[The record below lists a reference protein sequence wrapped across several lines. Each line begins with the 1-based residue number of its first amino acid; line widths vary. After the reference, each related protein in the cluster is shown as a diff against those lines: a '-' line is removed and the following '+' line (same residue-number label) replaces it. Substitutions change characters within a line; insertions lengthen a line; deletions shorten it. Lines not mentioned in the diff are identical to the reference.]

1 MKNIL
6 GSFCTVVLCLAPVAF
21 GQTQGPAAQ
30 EPGVTIRQTVQEV
43 VLEVMVRDA
52 RGRVVKNLKPSD
64 LEVYEDGVRQQ
75 VQSFKFIEGREV
87 MSQTSKAPAPLK
99 QATGPNPLKA
109 VNLVCIVFSNLD
121 AFNKKYAVDAVREF
135 LKSQLDPDTW
145 VAVFNLDSILTVLH
159 PFTNNR
165 NEIMEAANRA
175 STGTGVD
182 FASVASSVL
191 SAAPLIEYI
200 EVTTTGDPSKGGSVT
215 SAQKIA
221 GGELNPTAITG
232 ADISNSQSANIQ
244 RGDLAQQHRQFGHV
258 EGMRQM
264 EQMLAMIRQLGT
276 LPGRKSVL
284 LLSPGLATTGDAD
297 FFKSMV
303 DKANKANVTVY
314 AIDVNGLSAELDQ
327 SQASAAA
334 LSHAASLSSTQGT
347 RTTSASGASSTTST
361 TGAQSMEQMRQD
373 DYVND
378 AVRTTDT
385 QATLRALSESTGG
398 FLIGNT
404 NDLRKPFQRLVEEVE
419 THYEVIY
426 KPSLD
431 RYDGRL
437 RTINVKT
444 LRADLNVESRKGY
457 FALPVLGPSP
467 DLTSSEVAGLG
478 ALSLKQPPH
487 AFEFKAAAYQFRPNA
502 ANSQNDMVFEI
513 PAANLTAT
521 PEPAVK
527 RHRMHLA
534 LLALVKDASGQVV
547 DKFSQDSP
555 YEIPDENLTKAQA
568 TSITFTHPVSLPPG
582 HYTVETAALDR
593 ESNRATTSTV
603 AFESPEQ
610 KGVGL
615 SSVMLVQHMEPV
627 NGKVEQID
635 PLQFQ
640 PDPKQGQRV
649 IPELA
654 TDLTASA
661 TPYVF
666 FVVYPDKSIADKP
679 KIQVEFL
686 VGGQVLAKQTTDL
699 PAPDATGAIPM
710 VINTAAK
717 PGNCELRV
725 TALQGNSSTKQS
737 LTYSIAAAK

>member
-1 MKNIL
+1 MKKVL
-6 GSFCTVVLCLAPVAF
+6 ALLCLVVFFIRPAAF
-21 GQTQGPAAQ
+21 GQAQ
-30 EPGVTIRQTVQEV
+30 EPGVTIRHTVQEV

-52 RGRVVKNLKPSD
+52 HGRVVKNLKPSD
-64 LEVYEDGVRQQ
+64 LEVYEDGVLQK
-75 VQSFKFIEGREV
+75 VQSFKLIEGREV
-87 MSQTSKAPAPLK
+87 MSRTSKAPTPAKPL
-99 QATGPNPLKA
+99 AAAANPLKA
-109 VNLVCIVFSNLD
+109 VNLICIVFSNLD
-121 AFNKKYAVDAVREF
+121 TFHKKYAVDAVAEF

-165 NEIMEAANRA
+165 NEIMEAANKA
-175 STGTGVD
+175 ATGTGVD
-182 FASVASSVL
+182 FASIASSVL
-191 SAAPLIEYI
+191 NAAPLLEYI
-200 EVTTTGDPSKGGSVT
+200 EVTQTGDPAHGGSVT
-215 SAQKIA
+215 AAQKVL
-221 GGELNPTAITG
+221 GGSLNPTAIVG

-244 RGDLAQQHRQFGHV
+244 RGDLASQRREFGGI

-264 EQMLAMIRQLGT
+264 EQILAMIRQLGT

-284 LLSPGLATTGDAD
+284 LLSPGLATTGDPD
-297 FFKSMV
+297 LFKIMV

-314 AIDVNGLSAELDQ
+314 AIDVNGLSAEMDQ

-334 LSHAASLSSTQGT
+334 LKNAASVSATQGT
-347 RTTSASGASSTTST
+347 RGATS
-361 TGAQSMEQMRQD
+361 GAQSMEKMRQD

-404 NDLRKPFQRLVEEVE
+404 NDLRKPFQRLVEDVE

-426 KPSLD
+426 RPASDL
-431 RYDGRL
+431 YDGHL
-437 RTINVKT
+437 RNINVKT

-457 FALPVLGPSP
+457 FALPVLGSSA
-467 DLTSSEVAGLG
+467 DLTAVEVAGLA
-478 ALSLKQPPH
+478 ALSLKQPQH
-487 AFEFKAAAYQFRPNA
+487 AFDFQAGAYQFRPNA
-502 ANSQNDMVFEI
+502 ANSQNDVVFEI

-534 LLALVKDASGQVV
+534 MFTLVKDASGQVV
-547 DKFSQDSP
+547 EKFSQDSP

-568 TSITFTHPVSLPPG
+568 TSITFAHPLSLPPG
-582 HYTVETAALDR
+582 HYTLETAVLDQ
-593 ESNRATTSTV
+593 EAKKTSTSKV

-615 SSVMLVQHMEPV
+615 SSVMLVQHVEPV
-627 NGKVEQID
+627 QGKVEPTD
-635 PLQFQ
+635 PLEFQ
-640 PDPKQGQRV
+640 PDPSQGRRV

-654 TDLTASA
+654 TNLTAGVK
-661 TPYVF
+661 PYVF
-666 FVVYPDKSIADKP
+666 FVVYPDRSLADKP

-686 VGGQVLAKQTTDL
+686 VGGQVLAKQTSEL
-699 PAPDATGAIPM
+699 PATDATGAIPM
-710 VINTAAK
+710 MINTAAK
-717 PGNCELRV
+717 PGNCELRI
-725 TALQGNSSTKQS
+725 TAMQGASSTKQS
-737 LTYSIAAAK
+737 VTYTIAAK

>member
-1 MKNIL
+1 MKKAL
-6 GSFCTVVLCLAPVAF
+6 GSFYAVFLFLLPAAF
-21 GQTQGPAAQ
+21 GQAPAPAPT
-30 EPGVTIRQTVQEV
+30 EPGITIHQTVQEV

-64 LEVYEDGVRQQ
+64 LEVYENGVRQQ
-75 VQSFKFIEGREV
+75 VQSFKLIEGRDLI
-87 MSQTSKAPAPLK
+87 SQSGKAPAPVK
-99 QATGPNPLKA
+99 QTAGPNPLKA
-109 VNLVCIVFSNLD
+109 VNLVCIVFANLD
-121 AFNKKYAVDAVREF
+121 AYNKKYAVDAVREF
-135 LKSQLDPDTW
+135 LKSQLEADTW

-182 FASVASSVL
+182 FASVASTVL

-200 EVTTTGDPSKGGSVT
+200 EVTTSGDPSKGGSVT
-215 SAQKIA
+215 SSQKVS
-221 GGELNPTAITG
+221 GGQLNPTTIVG
-232 ADISNSQSANIQ
+232 ADISNSRSANIQ
-244 RGDLAQQHRQFGHV
+244 RGDLASQHREFGAI

-264 EQMLAMIRQLGT
+264 EQIMAMIRQLGT

-297 FFKSMV
+297 LFKLIV

-314 AIDVNGLSAELDQ
+314 AIDVNGLSAEVDQ

-334 LSHAASLSSTQGT
+334 LKNAVTLSASQGT
-347 RTTSASGASSTTST
+347 RANTM
-361 TGAQSMEQMRQD
+361 GAQSMEKMRQD

-378 AVRTTDT
+378 AVRTTNT
-385 QATLRALSESTGG
+385 QAALRELSESTGG

-404 NDLRKPFQRLVEEVE
+404 NDLRKPFQRLVEDVE

-426 KPSLD
+426 KPASEV
-431 RYDGRL
+431 YDGHL
-437 RTINVKT
+437 RSIDVKS

-467 DLTSSEVAGLG
+467 DLTASEVAGLG
-478 ALSLKQPPH
+478 ALSLKEPPH
-487 AFEFKAAAYQFRPNA
+487 AFDFKAAAYQFRPTA
-502 ANSQNDMVFEI
+502 TNSQNDMVFEI

-521 PEPAVK
+521 PEPAEK
-527 RHRMHLA
+527 RHRIHVA
-534 LLALVKDASGQVV
+534 LLALVKDANGQVV

-555 YEIPDENLTKAQA
+555 YEIPDENLAKAQA
-568 TSITFTHPVSLPPG
+568 TTITFTHPLSLPPG

-593 ESNRATTSTV
+593 ESNRAATSTV
-603 AFESPEQ
+603 AFESPDQ

-627 NGKVEQID
+627 KGKVEQND
-635 PLQFQ
+635 PLEFQ
-640 PDPKQGQRV
+640 PDPAEGRRV
-649 IPELA
+649 VPELA
-654 TDLTASA
+654 TNLTASA

-666 FVVYPDKSIADKP
+666 FVVYPDRSLADKP

-686 VGGQVLAKQTTDL
+686 VGGQVLAKQTADL

-725 TALQGNSSTKQS
+725 TALQGGSSTKQS
-737 LTYSIAAAK
+737 LSYSIAAK

>member
-1 MKNIL
+1 MKKLL
-6 GSFCTVVLCLAPVAF
+6 GSFCAVILSLTPTAF
-21 GQTQGPAAQ
+21 GQTPAPAAQ

-87 MSQTSKAPAPLK
+87 MSRTNASEPVKRAV
-99 QATGPNPLKA
+99 GPNPLKA

-159 PFTNNR
+159 PFTNNK

-215 SAQKIA
+215 SAQKIS

-264 EQMLAMIRQLGT
+264 EQILAMIRQLGT

-284 LLSPGLATTGDAD
+284 FLSPGLATTGDAD
-297 FFKSMV
+297 LFKSMV

-334 LSHAASLSSTQGT
+334 LKNAATLSASQGT
-347 RTTSASGASSTTST
+347 RATGTM
-361 TGAQSMEQMRQD
+361 GAQNMEKMRQD

-404 NDLRKPFQRLVEEVE
+404 NDLRKPFQRLVEDVE

-426 KPSLD
+426 KPSSD
-431 RYDGRL
+431 IYDGRL
-437 RTINVKT
+437 RTIHLKT
-444 LRADLNVESRKGY
+444 LRADMSVESRKGY
-457 FALPVLGPSP
+457 FALPVLGSSP
-467 DLTSSEVAGLG
+467 DLTASEVAGLG
-478 ALSLKQPPH
+478 ALSLKPPPH
-487 AFEFKAAAYQFRPNA
+487 AFEFKAAAYQFRPSA

-527 RHRMHLA
+527 RHRMHIA
-534 LLALVKDASGQVV
+534 LLALVKDSSGQVV

-555 YEIPDENLTKAQA
+555 YEIQDENLVKAQA
-568 TSITFTHPVSLPPG
+568 TSITFTHPLSLPPG
-582 HYTVETAALDR
+582 HYSVETAALDR

-603 AFESPEQ
+603 AFDSPEQ

-615 SSVMLVQHMEPV
+615 SSIMLVKHMEPV
-627 NGKVEQID
+627 KGKVEQTD
-635 PLQFQ
+635 PLEFQ
-640 PDPKQGQRV
+640 PDPAQGQRV
-649 IPELA
+649 IPELGVN
-654 TDLTASA
+654 LTPSA

-666 FVVYPDKSIADKP
+666 FVVYPDRSIADKP

-686 VGGQVLAKQTTDL
+686 VDGQVLAKQTADL
-699 PAPDATGAIPM
+699 PAPDSTGAIPM

-737 LTYSIAAAK
+737 LTYTIAAK

>member
-1 MKNIL
+1 M
-6 GSFCTVVLCLAPVAF
+6 
-21 GQTQGPAAQ
+21 
-30 EPGVTIRQTVQEV
+30 
-43 VLEVMVRDA
+43 
-52 RGRVVKNLKPSD
+52 
-64 LEVYEDGVRQQ
+64 
-75 VQSFKFIEGREV
+75 
-87 MSQTSKAPAPLK
+87 
-99 QATGPNPLKA
+99 
-109 VNLVCIVFSNLD
+109 
-121 AFNKKYAVDAVREF
+121 
-135 LKSQLDPDTW
+135 
-145 VAVFNLDSILTVLH
+145 
-159 PFTNNR
+159 
-165 NEIMEAANRA
+165 
-175 STGTGVD
+175 D
-182 FASVASSVL
+182 FASIASSVL
-191 SAAPLIEYI
+191 SAAPLLEYI
-200 EVTTTGDPSKGGSVT
+200 EVTPTGNMASGGTVT
-215 SAQKIA
+215 ATQKVS
-221 GGELNPTAITG
+221 GGELNPTAIIG
-232 ADISNSQSANIQ
+232 ADVSNSQSANIQ
-244 RGDLAQQHRQFGHV
+244 RGSLAAQRREFGAI
-258 EGMRQM
+258 EGMREM
-264 EQMLAMIRQLGT
+264 EQVLAMIRQLGT

-284 LLSPGLATTGDAD
+284 LLSPGLATTGDPD
-297 FFKSMV
+297 LFKLMV
-303 DKANKANVTVY
+303 DKANKANVTIY

-327 SQASAAA
+327 SQASSGA
-334 LSHAASLSSTQGT
+334 LNHAASV
-347 RTTSASGASSTTST
+347 SASQGNRSSSNS
-361 TGAQSMEQMRQD
+361 AAANMERMRQG

-385 QATLRALSESTGG
+385 QASLRALSESTGG
-398 FLIGNT
+398 FLIGST
-404 NDLRKPFQRLVEEVE
+404 NDLRKPFQRLVEDVE

-426 KPSLD
+426 KPSSD

-437 RTINVKT
+437 RSIDVKT

-457 FALPVLGPSP
+457 FALPVLGASP

-502 ANSQNDMVFEI
+502 VNSQNDMVFEI

-527 RHRMHLA
+527 RHRMHVA

-568 TSITFTHPVSLPPG
+568 TSITFTHPLSLPPG

-627 NGKVEQID
+627 KGKVEQSD

-640 PDPKQGQRV
+640 PDPAQGQRV

-654 TDLTASA
+654 TDLNPSA

-666 FVVYPDKSIADKP
+666 FVVYPDHSLTDKP
-679 KIQVEFL
+679 KIHVEFL
-686 VGGQVLAKQTTDL
+686 VGGQVLAKQTADL

-717 PGNCELRV
+717 IGRCELRV
-725 TALQGNSSTKQS
+725 TALQGNSSIKRS
-737 LTYSIAAAK
+737 LTYSIAAK

>member
-1 MKNIL
+1 MKTTL
-6 GSFCTVVLCLAPVAF
+6 GSFCTVVLFLTSAAF
-21 GQTQGPAAQ
+21 GQTQAPAPPD
-30 EPGVTIRQTVQEV
+30 PGVTIRQTVQEV

-52 RGRVVKNLKPSD
+52 HGRVVKNLKPSD

-87 MSQTSKAPAPLK
+87 MSKTRTSEPVK
-99 QATGPNPLKA
+99 QAAGPNPLKA

-135 LKSQLDPDTW
+135 LKSQLDADTW

-165 NEIMEAANRA
+165 AEIMEAANRA

-215 SAQKIA
+215 SSQKVS
-221 GGELNPTAITG
+221 GGQLNPTAIVG
-232 ADISNSQSANIQ
+232 ADISNSRSANIQ
-244 RGDLAQQHRQFGHV
+244 RGDLASQHREFGAI

-264 EQMLAMIRQLGT
+264 EQILAMIRQLGT

-297 FFKSMV
+297 LFKSMV

-314 AIDVNGLSAELDQ
+314 AIDVNGLSAEFDQ
-327 SQASAAA
+327 SQASAGALKNAAA
-334 LSHAASLSSTQGT
+334 LSASQGT
-347 RTTSASGASSTTST
+347 RTTGTM
-361 TGAQSMEQMRQD
+361 GAQNMEKMRQD

-404 NDLRKPFQRLVEEVE
+404 NDLRKPFQRLVEDVE

-426 KPSLD
+426 KPSSD
-431 RYDGRL
+431 IYDGRL

-444 LRADLNVESRKGY
+444 LRADLNAESRKGY
-457 FALPVLGPSP
+457 FALPVLSASP
-467 DLTSSEVAGLG
+467 DLTASEVAGLG
-478 ALSLKQPPH
+478 ALSLKPAPH
-487 AFEFKAAAYQFRPNA
+487 TFEFKSAAYQFRPNA
-502 ANSQNDMVFEI
+502 ANSQNELVFEI

-521 PEPAVK
+521 PEPAAK

-534 LLALVKDASGQVV
+534 LLALVKDASGQVI

-555 YEIPDENLTKAQA
+555 YEIPDENLAKAQA
-568 TSITFTHPVSLPPG
+568 TSISFTHPLSLPPG
-582 HYTVETAALDR
+582 HYTMETAALDR

-603 AFESPEQ
+603 AFDSPEQ

-615 SSVMLVQHMEPV
+615 SSIMLVQHVEPV
-627 NGKVEQID
+627 KGKVESTD
-635 PLQFQ
+635 PLEFQ
-640 PDPKQGQRV
+640 PDPAQGQRV

-654 TDLTASA
+654 TDLTPSA

-666 FVVYPDKSIADKP
+666 FVVYPDRSIADKP

-686 VGGQVLAKQTTDL
+686 LGGQVLAKQTADL

-737 LTYSIAAAK
+737 LTYTVAAK

>member
-1 MKNIL
+1 MKTSL
-6 GSFCTVVLCLAPVAF
+6 GSFCAVVLFLAPMAF
-21 GQTQGPAAQ
+21 GQTSEPAAQ

-87 MSQTSKAPAPLK
+87 ISRIKGSEPVK
-99 QATGPNPLKA
+99 QAAGPNPLKA

-145 VAVFNLDSILTVLH
+145 VAVFNLDSVLNVLH
-159 PFTNNR
+159 PFTNNKA
-165 NEIMEAANRA
+165 EIMEAANRA

-182 FASVASSVL
+182 FASVASTVL
-191 SAAPLIEYI
+191 SAAPLIEYV
-200 EVTTTGDPSKGGSVT
+200 EVTQTGDMAHGGSVT

-244 RGDLAQQHRQFGHV
+244 RGDLAQQHRQFGAI

-264 EQMLAMIRQLGT
+264 EQILAMIRQLGT

-334 LSHAASLSSTQGT
+334 LKNAATLSASQGT
-347 RTTSASGASSTTST
+347 RTTGTM
-361 TGAQSMEQMRQD
+361 GAQNMEKMRQD

-404 NDLRKPFQRLVEEVE
+404 NDLRKPFQRLVEDVD

-426 KPSLD
+426 KPSSD
-431 RYDGRL
+431 IYDGRL
-437 RTINVKT
+437 RTVNVKPM
-444 LRADLNVESRKGY
+444 RADLNVESRKGY
-457 FALPVLGPSP
+457 FALPVLGSSP
-467 DLTSSEVAGLG
+467 DLTASEVAGLG
-478 ALSLKQPPH
+478 ALGLKPPPH
-487 AFEFKAAAYQFRPNA
+487 AFEFKAAAYQFRPAA

-521 PEPAVK
+521 PEPALK
-527 RHRMHLA
+527 RHRMHVA
-534 LLALVKDASGQVV
+534 LLALVKDSSGQVV

-555 YEIPDENLTKAQA
+555 YEIPDENLAKAQA
-568 TSITFTHPVSLPPG
+568 TSITFTHPLSLPPG

-593 ESNRATTSTV
+593 ESNRVTTSTV
-603 AFESPEQ
+603 AFKSPEQ
-610 KGVGL
+610 NGVGL
-615 SSVMLVQHMEPV
+615 SSIMLVKHMEPV
-627 NGKVEQID
+627 KGKVEQTD
-635 PLQFQ
+635 PLEFQ
-640 PDPKQGQRV
+640 PDPAQGQRV

-654 TDLTASA
+654 TNLAPSA

-666 FVVYPDKSIADKP
+666 FVVYPDRSIQDKP

-686 VGGQVLAKQTTDL
+686 VAGQVLARQTADL

-737 LTYSIAAAK
+737 LTYTIAAK

>member
-1 MKNIL
+1 MKKAL
-6 GSFCTVVLCLAPVAF
+6 GSICTVVLFLTPAAF
-21 GQTQGPAAQ
+21 GQTQEPATQ

-43 VLEVMVRDA
+43 VLEVMARDA

-75 VQSFKFIEGREV
+75 IQSFKFIEGREV
-87 MSQTSKAPAPLK
+87 MSQTSKAPAP
-99 QATGPNPLKA
+99 ATQRAGGVLNPLKA

-121 AFNKKYAVDAVREF
+121 AYNKKFAVDAVQEF

-145 VAVFNLDSILTVLH
+145 VAVFNLDSLLTVLH

-182 FASVASSVL
+182 FASIASSVL

-200 EVTTTGDPSKGGSVT
+200 EVTQSGNMASGGTV
-215 SAQKIA
+215 SATQKVS
-221 GGELNPTAITG
+221 GGELNPSTIVG
-232 ADISNSQSANIQ
+232 ADVSNSQSANIQ
-244 RGDLAQQHRQFGHV
+244 RGDLAAQRREFGGI
-258 EGMRQM
+258 EGMREM
-264 EQMLAMIRQLGT
+264 EQILAMIRQLGT

-284 LLSPGLATTGDAD
+284 LLSPGLVATGDPD
-297 FFKSMV
+297 LFKSMV

-327 SQASAAA
+327 SKASSNA
-334 LSHAASLSSTQGT
+334 LSHAASLSSSQGN
-347 RTTSASGASSTTST
+347 RNSSNSAA
-361 TGAQSMEQMRQD
+361 ASMERMRQG

-378 AVRTTDT
+378 AVRTMDT
-385 QATLRALSESTGG
+385 QSSLRALSESTGG
-398 FLIGNT
+398 FLIGST
-404 NDLRKPFQRLVEEVE
+404 NDLRKPFQRLVEDVE

-426 KPSLD
+426 RPSSTV
-431 RYDGRL
+431 YDGRL

-457 FALPVLGPSP
+457 FALPVLSSSA
-467 DLTSSEVAGLG
+467 DLSASEVAGLA
-478 ALSLKQPPH
+478 ALSLKEAPH

-527 RHRMHLA
+527 RHRMHVA
-534 LLALVKDASGQVV
+534 LLALIKDANGQVV

-568 TSITFTHPVSLPPG
+568 TSITFTHALALAPG
-582 HYTVETAALDR
+582 HYTLETAALDQ
-593 ESNRATTSTV
+593 EANRSSISKV
-603 AFESPEQ
+603 AFDSPEQ

-615 SSVMLVQHMEPV
+615 SSIMLVQHMEPV
-627 NGKVEQID
+627 KGKVEQTN
-635 PLQFQ
+635 PLEFQ
-640 PDPKQGQRV
+640 PDPAQGQRV

-654 TDLTASA
+654 TNLTSSA

-666 FVVYPDKSIADKP
+666 FVVYPDRTLTDKP
-679 KIQVEFL
+679 KIQAEFL
-686 VGGQVLAKQTTDL
+686 VGGQVLAKQVADL

-717 PGNCELRV
+717 PGNCELRI
-725 TALQGNSSTKQS
+725 TALQGNSSAKQS
-737 LTYSIAAAK
+737 LTYSIAAK